1 MKAAL
6 CIKSGYSFLSSTLK
20 VDDIINYA
28 KNNNYN
34 ALALVDH
41 NVMYGSKEFYD
52 KCCSNGIKPIIGV
65 ELDVEDFMICL
76 LAKDNEGYKN
86 LVRLSSKINNGKDC
100 YLTIGDLLNY
110 KQGVIAIVPS
120 YRGIKSISK
129 DKLIALFDRLEQI
142 YQEDFY
148 LGKEIYKNKEC
159 LISNEYVDILDYKM
173 VAFNNIVAISDEDL
187 EYVEVLKAIENNEVL
202 GYVRKKE
209 GLEYSSFLYHDYS
222 EEELENVIEIAKK
235 CQFEFEKP
243 ELKIAKY
250 DNPFGVESTEYL
262 KNLVYK
268 GLEKRNSKYF
278 KNSKYL
284 QRVNYELEVISNMGF
299 ADYFLIVYDYV
310 KFAKEQGILVGPG
323 RGSAAGSLVSYCL
336 GITNVNPLE
345 YDLLFERFLNKDRVT
360 MPDIDIDFQ
369 DNRREEVVNYLKN
382 KYGYKRVSN
391 IVTFSTLSSKQA
403 LRDCAKVL
411 GLDKKDIELIS
422 KKAHKCPYNVSLKEM
437 VEVSK
442 EFKDFI
448 YSDDKYLDVY
458 NTALKIEDLPRQTS
472 IHAAGIVLSNVD
484 LEEIAPTFSSNG
496 KDLVIQYDM
505 NYVESLGLLKMD
517 LLAIRNLTII
527 DTCLKEIKR
536 LYGVTLDLS
545 RIDFSDPN
553 LYKLL
558 GSGQTSG
565 IFQFESEGMRKTLK
579 TVEPKT
585 FIDVCNILALYRP
598 GPRDFIPEFKKRKD
612 GYSKIDYIDDSLKNI
627 LDSTYGIIVY
637 QEQIMQVVQTFAGF
651 SLSRADIL
659 RRAISKKNKE
669 KIIELE
675 DEFVKGSEALG
686 HDKNKAKQVFELILK
701 FASYGFN
708 KAHSVSYAIVS
719 IYMTYLKLYYPAVFF
734 ACTMEMFTFSDKFN
748 DYLKESKDIGIK
760 VLLPNVNHSE
770 LIFKSIND
778 KEILYGLSHI
788 KGLTSLTSK
797 QIVEEASKS
806 LFKDYSDFVFRMSKY
821 KLTTNQYNALIDAGA
836 LDEFGLNRATCK
848 HNLEKFIKYAQMFG
862 YIKDD
867 QMNFD
872 FDVMEKPS
880 IETVEESFNKLELEK
895 EALGY
900 YISEFPLEKIR
911 STLTRQG
918 YKNLKEISKYNNQYV
933 QVVGLLKANKIIK
946 TKKGDLMN
954 IATFVDE
961 NGAISA
967 IMFPKT
973 YTEYSNILSV
983 GKYYW
988 LKGKIEIEE
997 SSFSMIVDSIKEYVI
1012 KE

>member
-1 MKAAL
+1 MKASL

-20 VDDIINYA
+20 IDDIIAYA
-28 KNNNYN
+28 KNNNYT
-34 ALALVDH
+34 ALGLVDH

-52 KCCSNGIKPIIGV
+52 KCIANSIKPIIGI
-65 ELDVEDFMICL
+65 ELDIEDFLICL
-76 LAKDNEGYKN
+76 LAKDDAGYKN
-86 LVRLSSKINNGKDC
+86 IVKLSSKINNGKDS
-100 YLTIGDLLNY
+100 YLSIDDLINN
-110 KQGVIAIVPS
+110 KEGVIAIVPS

-129 DKLIALFDRLEQI
+129 EKIISLFDKLNSI
-142 YQEDFY
+142 YNNDFY
-148 LGKEIYKNKEC
+148 LGKEIYKNVEC
-159 LISNEYVDILDYKM
+159 LKNNEYIDILDYKV
-173 VAFNNIVAISDEDL
+173 VAFNNIVAIDDENL
-187 EYVEVLKAIENNEVL
+187 EYVEVLKAIETNTVL
-202 GYVRKKE
+202 GYVRKKQ
-209 GLEYSSFLYHDYS
+209 GYEYSSFLCDEYNDK
-222 EEELENVIEIAKK
+222 ELENVIEIVEK
-235 CQFEFEKP
+235 CNFEFDKP
-243 ELKIAKY
+243 DLKIAKY
-250 DNPFGVESTEYL
+250 DNPFGIDSKEYL

-268 GLEKRNSKYF
+268 GLEKRNASYF

-336 GITNVNPLE
+336 GITNVNPIE

-391 IVTFSTLSSKQA
+391 IVTFSTLSSRQA

-411 GLDKKDIELIS
+411 GLDKKDLELIS
-422 KKAHKCPYNVSLKEM
+422 KKAHKCPHNASLKEM
-437 VEVSK
+437 VEISK

-448 YSDDKYLDVY
+448 YSEDKYLDVY

-484 LEEIAPTFSSNG
+484 LEEIAPTFSING
-496 KDLVIQYDM
+496 KDLIIQYDM

-527 DTCLKEIKR
+527 DNCLKEIKR
-536 LYGVTLDLS
+536 LYGTSLDLS
-545 RIDFSDPN
+545 KMDFSDPN
-553 LYKLL
+553 LYTLL
-558 GSGQTSG
+558 SKGQTSG

-579 TVEPKT
+579 TVEPT
-585 FIDVCNILALYRP
+585 NFIDVCNILALYRP

-612 GYSKIDYIDDSLKNI
+612 NKSKIDYIDDSLKKI
-627 LDSTYGIIVY
+627 LISTYGIIVY

-651 SLSRADIL
+651 TLSKADIL
-659 RRAISKKNKE
+659 RRAISKKNKD

-675 DEFVKGSEALG
+675 DEFIKGSESLG
-686 HDKNKAKQVFELILK
+686 HDSKKAKQVFDLILK

-708 KAHSVSYAIVS
+708 KAHSVSYALVS
-719 IYMTYLKLYYPAVFF
+719 IYMTYLKLYYPSVFF

-760 VLLPNVNHSE
+760 VLLPSVNHSE

-778 KEILYGLSHI
+778 KEILYGLAHI
-788 KGLTSLTSK
+788 KGVTSLTSK
-797 QIVEEASKS
+797 QIVEEASKEQ
-806 LFKDYSDFVFRMSKY
+806 FKDYSDFIFRMSKY
-821 KLTTNQYNALIDAGA
+821 KLTINQYNALIDAGA

-848 HNLEKFIKYAQMFG
+848 YNLEKFIKYAQMFG
-862 YIKDD
+862 YIKDG

-872 FDVMEKPS
+872 FEVMEKPT
-880 IETVEESFNKLELEK
+880 IEDIEESIDKLELEK
-895 EALGY
+895 EVLGY
-900 YISEFPLEKIR
+900 YISEFPLEK
-911 STLTRQG
+911 TRALLNKQG
-918 YKNLKEISKYNNQYV
+918 YKNLKEISRFNNQYV
-933 QVVGLLKANKIIK
+933 NFVGLLKANKIIK
-946 TKKGDLMN
+946 TKKGELMN

-961 NGAISA
+961 YSSISA

-973 YTEYSNILSV
+973 YSEYSNILTI
-983 GKYYW
+983 GKYYA

-997 SSFSMIVDSIKEYVI
+997 SYSIIVDSIKEYVI